1 MEIVIAS
8 KNEGKIEEIKTYRDS
23 ANGIKWLTY
32 KDFKGFPEVEE
43 TGDSFLDNA
52 IIKARS
58 LAEFTGKPALA
69 DDSGLIAD
77 ALDGIP
83 GVRSSRYAGPD
94 ATDKENR
101 IKLLEALVDIKDES
115 KRSARF
121 ICSMILWDPEDGLVF
136 KTDGVCEGRISF
148 KEKGS
153 GGFGYDCIFIPSG
166 YDRTMA
172 QLGNSEKNRISH
184 RGIALAY
191 FYDFIVKL

>member
-8 KNEGKIEEIKTYRDS
+8 KNKGKIEEIKTYRDS

-32 KDFKGFPEVEE
+32 EDFKGFPDVEE

-58 LAEFTGKPALA
+58 LTEFTGKPALA
-69 DDSGLIAD
+69 DDSGLIVD

-115 KRSARF
+115 KRFARF

>member
-8 KNEGKIEEIKTYRDS
+8 KNKGKIEEIKTYRDN

-32 KDFKGFPEVEE
+32 KDFKGFPDVEE

-52 IIKARS
+52 IIKARA
-58 LAEFTGKPALA
+58 LAEHTGKHALA
-69 DDSGLIAD
+69 DDSGLIVD
-77 ALDGIP
+77 ALDGRP

-101 IKLLEALVDIKDES
+101 IKLLEALKDIKDES

-121 ICSMILWDPEDGLVF
+121 ICSMILWDPKDGLVF
-136 KTDGVCEGRISF
+136 KTDGVCEGKIGF

-153 GGFGYDCIFIPSG
+153 GGFGYDNIFIPSG

>member
-1 MEIVIAS
+1 MEIFIAS
-8 KNEGKIEEIKTYRDS
+8 KNKGKIEEIKTSRDS

-32 KDFKGFPEVEE
+32 KDFKGFPDVEE

-58 LAEFTGKPALA
+58 FAEYTDKPALA
-69 DDSGLIAD
+69 DDSGLIVD
-77 ALDGIP
+77 ALNGMP

-101 IKLLEALVDIKDES
+101 IKLLEALIDIKDES

>member
-8 KNEGKIEEIKTYRDS
+8 KNNGKIEEIKTYRDS

-32 KDFKGFPEVEE
+32 KDFEGFPDVEE

-52 IIKARS
+52 IIKARA
-58 LAEFTGKPALA
+58 LAEHTGKPALA
-69 DDSGLIAD
+69 DDSGLIVD
-77 ALDGIP
+77 AIDGKP
-83 GVRSSRYAGPD
+83 GVKSSRYAGPD
-94 ATDKENR
+94 ATDKKNR
-101 IKLLEALVDIKDES
+101 VKLLNALENIKDKS
-115 KRSARF
+115 KRTARF
-121 ICSMILWDPEDGLVF
+121 ICSMILWDPDDGLIF
-136 KTDGVCEGRISF
+136 KTDGVCEGMIGF
-148 KEKGS
+148 KEKGNS
-153 GGFGYDCIFIPSG
+153 GFGYDCIFIPSG

>member
-1 MEIVIAS
+1 LEIVIAS
-8 KNEGKIEEIKTYRDS
+8 KNKGKIEEIKTYRDNV
-23 ANGIKWLTY
+23 NGIKWLTY
-32 KDFKGFPEVEE
+32 KDFKGFPDVEE

-52 IIKARS
+52 IIKARA
-58 LAEFTGKPALA
+58 LAEHTGKHALA
-69 DDSGLIAD
+69 DDSGLIVD
-77 ALDGIP
+77 ALDGRP

-101 IKLLEALVDIKDES
+101 IKLLEALKDIKDES

-121 ICSMILWDPEDGLVF
+121 ICSMILWDPKDGLVF
-136 KTDGVCEGRISF
+136 KTDGVCEGKIGF

-153 GGFGYDCIFIPSG
+153 GGFGYDNIFIPSG

>member
-1 MEIVIAS
+1 LEIVIAS
-8 KNEGKIEEIKTYRDS
+8 KNKGKIEEIKTYRDN

-32 KDFKGFPEVEE
+32 KDFTGFPDVEE

-52 IIKARS
+52 IIKAKA
-58 LAEFTGKPALA
+58 LAEHTGKHALA
-69 DDSGLIAD
+69 DDSGLIVD
-77 ALDGIP
+77 ALDGRP

-101 IKLLEALVDIKDES
+101 IKLLEALKDIKDES
-115 KRSARF
+115 KRNARF
-121 ICSMILWDPEDGLVF
+121 ICSMILWDPKDGLVF
-136 KTDGVCEGRISF
+136 KTDGVCEGKIGF

-153 GGFGYDCIFIPSG
+153 GGFGYDNIFIPSG

>member
-8 KNEGKIEEIKTYRDS
+8 KNKGKIEEIKTYRDN

-32 KDFKGFPEVEE
+32 KDFKGFPDVEE

-52 IIKARS
+52 IIKARA
-58 LAEFTGKPALA
+58 LAGHTGKRALA
-69 DDSGLIAD
+69 DDSGLIVD
-77 ALDGIP
+77 PLDGRP

-101 IKLLEALVDIKDES
+101 IKLLEALKDIKDES

-121 ICSMILWDPEDGLVF
+121 ICSMILWDPKDGLVF
-136 KTDGVCEGRISF
+136 KTDGVCEGKIGF

-153 GGFGYDCIFIPSG
+153 GGFGYDNIFIPSG

>member
-8 KNEGKIEEIKTYRDS
+8 KNKGKIEEIKTYRDN

-32 KDFKGFPEVEE
+32 KDFKGFPDVEE

-52 IIKARS
+52 IIKARAF
-58 LAEFTGKPALA
+58 AEHTGKHSLA
-69 DDSGLIAD
+69 DDSGLIVD
-77 ALDGIP
+77 PLDGRP

-101 IKLLEALVDIKDES
+101 IKLLEALKDIKDES

-121 ICSMILWDPEDGLVF
+121 ICSMILWDPKDGLVF
-136 KTDGVCEGRISF
+136 KTDGVCEGKIGF

-153 GGFGYDCIFIPSG
+153 GGFGYDNIFIPSG

>member
-8 KNEGKIEEIKTYRDS
+8 KNKGKIEEIKTYRDN

-32 KDFKGFPEVEE
+32 KDFKGFPDVEE

-52 IIKARS
+52 IIKARA
-58 LAEFTGKPALA
+58 LAEHTGKRALA
-69 DDSGLIAD
+69 DDSGLIVD
-77 ALDGIP
+77 ALDGRP

-101 IKLLEALVDIKDES
+101 IKLLEALKDIKDES

-121 ICSMILWDPEDGLVF
+121 ICSMILWDPKDGLVF
-136 KTDGVCEGRISF
+136 KTDGVCEGKIGF

-153 GGFGYDCIFIPSG
+153 GGFGYDNIFIPSG

>member
-1 MEIVIAS
+1 LEIVIAS
-8 KNEGKIEEIKTYRDS
+8 KNKGKIKEIKTYRDS

-32 KDFKGFPEVEE
+32 KDFNRFPDVEE
-43 TGDSFLDNA
+43 IGDSFLDNA

-58 LAEFTGKPALA
+58 LAEHTGKPALA
-69 DDSGLIAD
+69 DDSGLIVD

-83 GVRSSRYAGPD
+83 GVRSSRYAGLD

-101 IKLLEALVDIKDES
+101 DKLLKTLKDIKDES

-121 ICSMILWDPEDGLVF
+121 ICSMILWDPKDGLVF
-136 KTDGVCEGRISF
+136 KTDGVCEGKIGF
-148 KEKGS
+148 KEKGT

>member
-1 MEIVIAS
+1 LEIVIAS
-8 KNEGKIEEIKTYRDS
+8 KNRGKIEEIKTYRDS

-32 KDFKGFPEVEE
+32 KDYKGFPDVEE

-52 IIKARS
+52 IIKAKA
-58 LAEFTGKPALA
+58 LAEHTGKPAIA
-69 DDSGLIAD
+69 DDSGLIVD
-77 ALDGIP
+77 ALDGMP
-83 GVRSSRYAGPD
+83 GVRSSRYAGSD
-94 ATDKENR
+94 ASDKKNR
-101 IKLLEALVDIKDES
+101 DKLLKALKDIKDES

-136 KTDGVCEGRISF
+136 KTDGVCEGKIGF
-148 KEKGS
+148 KGKGI
-153 GGFGYDCIFIPSG
+153 GGFGYDRIFIPAG

>member
-8 KNEGKIEEIKTYRDS
+8 KNKGKIEEIKTYRDN

-32 KDFKGFPEVEE
+32 KDFKGFPDVEE

-52 IIKARS
+52 IIKARA
-58 LAEFTGKPALA
+58 LAEHTGKHALA
-69 DDSGLIAD
+69 DDSGLIVD
-77 ALDGIP
+77 ALDGRP
-83 GVRSSRYAGPD
+83 GVRSSRYAGSD

-101 IKLLEALVDIKDES
+101 IKLLEALKDIKDES

-121 ICSMILWDPEDGLVF
+121 ICSMILWDPKDGLVF
-136 KTDGVCEGRISF
+136 KTDGVCEGKIGF

-153 GGFGYDCIFIPSG
+153 GGFGYDNIFIPSG

>member
-1 MEIVIAS
+1 LEILIAS
-8 KNEGKIEEIKTYRDS
+8 KNKGKIEEIKTYRDS
-23 ANGIKWLTY
+23 VNGIKWLTY
-32 KDFKGFPEVEE
+32 KDFKGFPDVEE

-58 LAEFTGKPALA
+58 LAEHTGKPALA
-69 DDSGLIAD
+69 DDSGLIVD
-77 ALDGIP
+77 ALDGMP
-83 GVRSSRYAGPD
+83 GVRSSRYAGSD

-101 IKLLEALVDIKDES
+101 IKLLKALVDIKDES

-121 ICSMILWDPEDGLVF
+121 ICSMILWDPKDGLVF

-191 FYDFIVKL
+191 FYDYIVKL

>member
-8 KNEGKIEEIKTYRDS
+8 KNNGKIEEIKTYRDS

-32 KDFKGFPEVEE
+32 KDFEGFPDVEE

-58 LAEFTGKPALA
+58 IAEHTGKPALA
-69 DDSGLIAD
+69 DDSGLIVD
-77 ALDGIP
+77 AIDGKP

-94 ATDKENR
+94 ATDKKNR
-101 IKLLEALVDIKDES
+101 VKLLNALENIKDKS
-115 KRSARF
+115 KRTARF
-121 ICSMILWDPEDGLVF
+121 ICSMILWDPDDGLIF
-136 KTDGVCEGRISF
+136 KTDGVCEGMIGF
-148 KEKGS
+148 KEKGNR
-153 GGFGYDCIFIPSG
+153 GFGYDCIFIPSG

>member
-8 KNEGKIEEIKTYRDS
+8 KNKGKIEEIKTYRDN

-32 KDFKGFPEVEE
+32 KDFKGFPDVEE

-52 IIKARS
+52 IIKAKA
-58 LAEFTGKPALA
+58 LAKHTGKHALA
-69 DDSGLIAD
+69 DDSGLIVD
-77 ALDGIP
+77 ALDGRP

-101 IKLLEALVDIKDES
+101 IKLLEVLKDIKDES

-121 ICSMILWDPEDGLVF
+121 ICSMILWDPKDGLVF
-136 KTDGVCEGRISF
+136 KTDGVCEGKIGF

-153 GGFGYDCIFIPSG
+153 GGFGYDNIFIPSG

>member
-1 MEIVIAS
+1 MEILIAS
-8 KNEGKIEEIKTYRDS
+8 KNKGKIEEIKTYRDS
-23 ANGIKWLTY
+23 VNGIKWLTY
-32 KDFKGFPEVEE
+32 KDFKGFPDVEE

-58 LAEFTGKPALA
+58 LAEHTGKPALA
-69 DDSGLIAD
+69 DDSGLIVD
-77 ALDGIP
+77 ALDGMP
-83 GVRSSRYAGPD
+83 GVRSSRYAGSD

-101 IKLLEALVDIKDES
+101 IKLLKALVDIKDES

-121 ICSMILWDPEDGLVF
+121 ICSMILWDPKDGLVF

>member
-8 KNEGKIEEIKTYRDS
+8 KNKGKIEEIKTYRDS
-23 ANGIKWLTY
+23 ADGIKWLTY
-32 KDFKGFPEVEE
+32 KDFKGFPDIEE
-43 TGDSFLDNA
+43 IGDSFLDNA
-52 IIKARS
+52 IIKAKS
-58 LAEFTGKPALA
+58 LAEYTGKLALA
-69 DDSGLIAD
+69 DDSGLIVD
-77 ALDGIP
+77 ALDGKP
-83 GVRSSRYAGPD
+83 GVRSSRYAGQD

-101 IKLLEALVDIKDES
+101 IKLLKVLKDVEDES

-121 ICSMILWDPEDGLVF
+121 ICSMILWDPKDGLVF
-136 KTDGVCEGRISF
+136 KTDGICEGKISF

-153 GGFGYDCIFIPSG
+153 GGFGYDSIFTPSG
-166 YDRTMA
+166 LDRTMA

>member
-1 MEIVIAS
+1 MEILIAS
-8 KNEGKIEEIKTYRDS
+8 KNKGKIEEIKTYRDS
-23 ANGIKWLTY
+23 VNGIKWLTY
-32 KDFKGFPEVEE
+32 KDFKGFPDVEE

-58 LAEFTGKPALA
+58 LAEHTGKPALA
-69 DDSGLIAD
+69 DDSGLIVD
-77 ALDGIP
+77 ALDGMP
-83 GVRSSRYAGPD
+83 GVRSSRYAGSD

-101 IKLLEALVDIKDES
+101 IKLLKALVDIKDES

-121 ICSMILWDPEDGLVF
+121 ICSMILWDPKDGLVF

-191 FYDFIVKL
+191 FYDYIVKL

>member
-1 MEIVIAS
+1 MEIFIAS
-8 KNEGKIEEIKTYRDS
+8 KDKGKIEEIKTYRDS

-32 KDFKGFPEVEE
+32 EDFKGFPDVEE

-58 LAEFTGKPALA
+58 LTEFTGKPALA
-69 DDSGLIAD
+69 DDSGLIVD

-115 KRSARF
+115 KRIARF

>member
-8 KNEGKIEEIKTYRDS
+8 KNNGKIEEIKTYRDS

-32 KDFKGFPEVEE
+32 KDFEGFPDVEE

-52 IIKARS
+52 IIKARA
-58 LAEFTGKPALA
+58 LAEHTGKPALA
-69 DDSGLIAD
+69 DDSGLIVD
-77 ALDGIP
+77 AIDGKP

-94 ATDKENR
+94 ATDKKNR
-101 IKLLEALVDIKDES
+101 VKLLNALENIKDKS
-115 KRSARF
+115 KRTARF
-121 ICSMILWDPEDGLVF
+121 ICSMILWDPDDGLIF
-136 KTDGVCEGRISF
+136 KTDGVCEGMIGF
-148 KEKGS
+148 KEKGNR
-153 GGFGYDCIFIPSG
+153 GFGYDCIFIPSG

>member
-8 KNEGKIEEIKTYRDS
+8 KNNGKIEEIKTYRDS
-23 ANGIKWLTY
+23 ADGIKWLTY
-32 KDFKGFPEVEE
+32 KDFKGFPDVEE
-43 TGDSFLDNA
+43 TGDSFLDNS
-52 IIKARS
+52 IIKAKS
-58 LAEFTGKPALA
+58 LAEHTGKLALA
-69 DDSGLIAD
+69 DDSGLIVD
-77 ALDGIP
+77 ALDGKP
-83 GVRSSRYAGPD
+83 GVRSSRYAGQD

-101 IKLLEALVDIKDES
+101 IKLLKALEDIKDET

-121 ICSMILWDPEDGLVF
+121 ICSMILWDPKDGLVF
-136 KTDGVCEGRISF
+136 KTDGVCEGRIGF

-153 GGFGYDCIFIPSG
+153 GGFGYDSIFIPSG

-172 QLGNSEKNRISH
+172 QLGYSEKNRISH

>member
-1 MEIVIAS
+1 MIAS
-8 KNEGKIEEIKTYRDS
+8 KNKGKIEEIKTYRDN

-32 KDFKGFPEVEE
+32 KDFKGFPDIEE

-52 IIKARS
+52 IIKARA
-58 LAEFTGKPALA
+58 LAGHTGKCALA
-69 DDSGLIAD
+69 DDSGLIVD
-77 ALDGIP
+77 PLDGRP

-101 IKLLEALVDIKDES
+101 IKLLEALKDIKDES

-121 ICSMILWDPEDGLVF
+121 ICSMILWDPKDGLVF
-136 KTDGVCEGRISF
+136 KTDGVCEGKIGF

-153 GGFGYDCIFIPSG
+153 GGFGYDNIFIPSG

>member
-1 MEIVIAS
+1 MEIFIAS
-8 KNEGKIEEIKTYRDS
+8 KNKGKIEEIKTYRDS

-32 KDFKGFPEVEE
+32 KDFKGFPDVEE

-58 LAEFTGKPALA
+58 FADYTDKPALA
-69 DDSGLIAD
+69 DDSGLIVD
-77 ALDGIP
+77 ALNGMP

-153 GGFGYDCIFIPSG
+153 GGFGYDRIFIPSG

>member
-8 KNEGKIEEIKTYRDS
+8 KNNGKIEEIKTYRDS

-32 KDFKGFPEVEE
+32 KDFEGFPDVEE

-58 LAEFTGKPALA
+58 IAEHTGKPALA
-69 DDSGLIAD
+69 DDSGLIVD
-77 ALDGIP
+77 AIDGKP

-94 ATDKENR
+94 ATDKKNR
-101 IKLLEALVDIKDES
+101 VKLLNALENIKDKS
-115 KRSARF
+115 KRNARF
-121 ICSMILWDPEDGLVF
+121 ICSMILWDPDDGLIF
-136 KTDGVCEGRISF
+136 KTDGVCEGMIGF
-148 KEKGS
+148 KEKGNR
-153 GGFGYDCIFIPSG
+153 GFGYDCIFIPSG

>member
-8 KNEGKIEEIKTYRDS
+8 KNNGKIEEIKTYRDS

-32 KDFKGFPEVEE
+32 KDFEGFPDVEE

-58 LAEFTGKPALA
+58 IAEHTGKPALA
-69 DDSGLIAD
+69 DDSGLIVD
-77 ALDGIP
+77 AIDGKP
-83 GVRSSRYAGPD
+83 GVKSSRYAGPD
-94 ATDKENR
+94 ATDKKNR
-101 IKLLEALVDIKDES
+101 VKLLNALENIKDKS
-115 KRSARF
+115 KRTARF
-121 ICSMILWDPEDGLVF
+121 ICSMILWDPDDGLIF
-136 KTDGVCEGRISF
+136 KTDGVCEGMIGF
-148 KEKGS
+148 KEKGNR
-153 GGFGYDCIFIPSG
+153 GFGYDCIFIPSG

>member
-1 MEIVIAS
+1 VEIVIAS
-8 KNEGKIEEIKTYRDS
+8 KNNGKIEEIKTYRDS

-32 KDFKGFPEVEE
+32 KDFEGFPDVEE

-58 LAEFTGKPALA
+58 IAEHTGKPALA
-69 DDSGLIAD
+69 DDSGLIVD
-77 ALDGIP
+77 AIDGKP

-94 ATDKENR
+94 ATDKKNR
-101 IKLLEALVDIKDES
+101 VKLLNVLENIKDKS
-115 KRSARF
+115 KRTARF
-121 ICSMILWDPEDGLVF
+121 ICSMILWDPDDGLIF
-136 KTDGVCEGRISF
+136 KTDGVCEGMISF
-148 KEKGS
+148 KEKGNK
-153 GGFGYDCIFIPSG
+153 GFGYDCIFIPSG

>member
-1 MEIVIAS
+1 LEIVIAS
-8 KNEGKIEEIKTYRDS
+8 KNKGKIEEIKTYRDN

-32 KDFKGFPEVEE
+32 KDFKGFPDVEE

-52 IIKARS
+52 IIKAKS
-58 LAEFTGKPALA
+58 LAEHTGKLALA
-69 DDSGLIAD
+69 DDSGLIVD
-77 ALDGIP
+77 ALDGKP
-83 GVRSSRYAGPD
+83 GVKSSRYAGQD

-101 IKLLEALVDIKDES
+101 IKLLKALEDVEEES
-115 KRSARF
+115 RRSARF
-121 ICSMILWDPEDGLVF
+121 VCSMILWDPIEGLVF
-136 KTDGVCEGRISF
+136 KADGVCEGRIGF

-153 GGFGYDCIFIPSG
+153 GGFGYDSIFIPSG
-166 YDRTMA
+166 HDRTMA

>member
-1 MEIVIAS
+1 LEIVIAS
-8 KNEGKIEEIKTYRDS
+8 KNKGKIEEIKTYRDS
-23 ANGIKWLTY
+23 AYGIKWLTY
-32 KDFKGFPEVEE
+32 KDFKGFPDVEE

-52 IIKARS
+52 IIKARA
-58 LAEFTGKPALA
+58 LAEHTGKPALA
-69 DDSGLIAD
+69 DDSGLIVD
-77 ALDGIP
+77 ALDGMP
-83 GVRSSRYAGPD
+83 GARSSRYAGPD

-101 IKLLEALVDIKDES
+101 VKLLDALKDIQDGS

-121 ICSMILWDPEDGLVF
+121 ICSMIFWDPKDGLVF
-136 KTDGVCEGRISF
+136 KTDGVCEGRIGF

-166 YDRTMA
+166 HDRTMA

>member
-8 KNEGKIEEIKTYRDS
+8 KNKGKIEEIKTYRDS

-32 KDFKGFPEVEE
+32 IDFKGFPDVEE

-52 IIKARS
+52 IIKAKTI
-58 LAEFTGKPALA
+58 AKYTGKPALA
-69 DDSGLIAD
+69 DDSGLIVD
-77 ALDGIP
+77 SLDGKP

-94 ATDKENR
+94 ATDKKNR
-101 IKLLEALVDIKDES
+101 IKLLKALKNIKDET

-121 ICSMILWDPEDGLVF
+121 ICSMILWDPRDGLVF
-136 KTDGVCEGRISF
+136 KTDGVCEGRIGF

-153 GGFGYDCIFIPSG
+153 RGFGYDCIFIPSG

>member
-1 MEIVIAS
+1 MEIFIAS
-8 KNEGKIEEIKTYRDS
+8 KNKGKIEEIKTYRDS

-32 KDFKGFPEVEE
+32 KDFKGFPDVEE

-58 LAEFTGKPALA
+58 FAEYTDKPALA
-69 DDSGLIAD
+69 DDSGLIVD
-77 ALDGIP
+77 ALDGMP

-101 IKLLEALVDIKDES
+101 IKLLEALVDIKDEL

-136 KTDGVCEGRISF
+136 KTDGVCEGRIGF